1 MYKPLD
7 ALIQARKNLGLNQ
20 EEFAKR
26 AKISRPMLSHIERG
40 ASLPSLEV
48 AHRIAKVVNSTID
61 EIFFK
66 RKAQKMSKK
75 GA

>member
-1 MYKPLD
+1 MYKPLNT
-7 ALIQARKNLGLNQ
+7 LINARKSLGLNQ

-40 ASLPSLEV
+40 AALPSLD
-48 AHRIAKVVNSTID
+48 AAYRIAKVVNSTID
-61 EIFFK
+61 EIFFG
-66 RKAQKMSKK
+66 RKAQKMSKR